1 MSIKVLEVE
10 RQYSVKSAADLL
22 DVSTQ
27 YIYDRMDAGELP
39 RRLDLGG
46 GKAKY
51 RIPAS
56 DLQAF
61 IDARTSDSRKP
72 GVAAPGQNTNA

>member
-1 MSIKVLEVE
+1 MTRVIEVE
-10 RQYSVKSAADLL
+10 RQYSVKSAAELL
-22 DVSTQ
+22 DVSID
-27 YIYDRMDAGELP
+27 YIYARMEDGELP

-56 DLQAF
+56 DLQRF
-61 IDARTSDSRKP
+61 IDSRTSEHKAS
-72 GVAAPGQNTNA
+72 

>member
-1 MSIKVLEVE
+1 MTAVKVLEVE
-10 RQYSVKSAADLL
+10 RQYSVRSAADLL
-22 DVSTQ
+22 GVSTQ
-27 YIYDRMDAGELP
+27 YIYDRMDDGELP

-56 DLQAF
+56 DLQRF
-61 IDARTSDSRKP
+61 IDSRTSNSKKP
-72 GVAAPGQNTNA
+72 KVAASGQNN

>member
-1 MSIKVLEVE
+1 MTRVIEVE
-10 RQYSVKSAADLL
+10 RQYSVKAAADLL
-22 DVSTQ
+22 GVSTQ
-27 YIYDRMDAGELP
+27 YIYDRMEDGEFP

-56 DLQAF
+56 DLQRF
-61 IDARTSDSRKP
+61 IDKRTSSSR
-72 GVAAPGQNTNA
+72 GEAA

>member
-1 MSIKVLEVE
+1 MTIKVIEVE

-27 YIYDRMDAGELP
+27 YIYDRMDDGELP

-72 GVAAPGQNTNA
+72 GAGTPGQNN

>member
-1 MSIKVLEVE
+1 VEVE
-10 RQYSVKSAADLL
+10 RQYSVKSAAELL
-22 DVSTQ
+22 DVSID
-27 YIYDRMDAGELP
+27 YVYARLEDGELP

-56 DLQAF
+56 DLQRF
-61 IDARTSDSRKP
+61 IDSRTTSRKP
-72 GVAAPGQNTNA
+72 GAVTPGQNTNL

>member
-1 MSIKVLEVE
+1 MTRVIEVE
-10 RQYSVKSAADLL
+10 RQYSVKAAADLL
-22 DVSTQ
+22 GVSTQ
-27 YIYDRMDAGELP
+27 YVYDRMDDGELP

-56 DLQAF
+56 DLQRF
-61 IDARTSDSRKP
+61 IDNRTSDSRRP
-72 GVAAPGQNTNA
+72 AAVTAGRNK

>member
-1 MSIKVLEVE
+1 MTVEVE

-22 DVSTQ
+22 GVSTQ
-27 YIYDRMDAGELP
+27 YVYDRMDDGALP
-39 RRLDLGG
+39 RRMDLGG

-56 DLQAF
+56 DLQRF
-61 IDARTSDSRKP
+61 IDSRTSDSRKP
-72 GVAAPGQNTNA
+72 AGATAGQNTNI

>member
-1 MSIKVLEVE
+1 MSVKVLEVE
-10 RQYSVKSAADLL
+10 RQYSVKAAADLL
-22 DVSTQ
+22 GVSVQ
-27 YIYDRMDAGELP
+27 YIYDRLENGELP

-56 DLQAF
+56 DLQSF
-61 IDARTSDSRKP
+61 IDSRTSNKKP
-72 GVAAPGQNTNA
+72 GVAAPGQNTENA

>member
-1 MSIKVLEVE
+1 MTTTRVLEVE
-10 RQYSVKSAADLL
+10 RQYSVKSAAELL

-27 YIYDRMDAGELP
+27 YIYDRMESGDLP

-56 DLQAF
+56 DLQRF
-61 IDARTSDSRKP
+61 IDSRTSDSREV
-72 GVAAPGQNTNA
+72 GL